1 MVTRKRGQKKRG
13 PRPVVGAKTA
23 VPPCFRAPCGP
34 CSMRRP
40 AATRQDCADLN
51 AVSRSAIS
59 CGLLRGVVRTCARAG
74 SQPTTRFPVPPLRP
88 TLPFAAFAPVFAIDN
103 STHAGKLQVESA
115 IFNPCARIRRAR
127 RRTGVGAVADGVGI
141 CVLAV
146 PCGFWGSVLPLP
158 CGLSWRRS
166 CAAFGC
172 GSSRVAA
179 SGGQGGP
186 GGLRFPPRPSL
197 DSPLPLETPPLR

>member
-88 TLPFAAFAPVFAIDN
+88 TLPFAAFAPVFAIDD

-127 RRTGVGAVADGVGI
+127 RRIASAQWQMGWGFAFLRCLAAFGAAF
-141 CVLAV
+141 CRCLA
-146 PCGFWGSVLPLP
+146 GFRGSVLAPLLLRQQP
-158 CGLSWRRS
+158 RGCLRR
-166 CAAFGC
+166 
-172 GSSRVAA
+172 
-179 SGGQGGP
+179 
-186 GGLRFPPRPSL
+186 PRRARGIAI
-197 DSPLPLETPPLR
+197 SP

>member
-1 MVTRKRGQKKRG
+1 MVMRKRGQKKRG

-40 AATRQDCADLN
+40 AAVRQDCADLN
-51 AVSRSAIS
+51 AISRSAIS

-115 IFNPCARIRRAR
+115 IFNPCARIRH
-127 RRTGVGAVADGVGI
+127 TGRHSGPGAGAGGVLLCIRLLLCGFRGGVLAPLVLVGATA
-141 CVLAV
+141 
-146 PCGFWGSVLPLP
+146 WLPP
-158 CGLSWRRS
+158 
-166 CAAFGC
+166 AAK
-172 GSSRVAA
+172 
-179 SGGQGGP
+179 
-186 GGLRFPPRPSL
+186 
-197 DSPLPLETPPLR
+197 